1 MKFSERPKKEMDP
14 GENKHKCFNQAK
26 CNLITQTTRDI
37 NLNFLTQCALFIVQ
51 TAL

>member
-26 CNLITQTTRDI
+26 CNLITQTTRD
-37 NLNFLTQCALFIVQ
+37 NNSNVLTQFVLMF
-51 TAL
+51 